1 MKRDGPGNQRIST
14 WLSAGMALLLLSLS
28 SCIVG
33 AVLFGAAGA
42 LVIKEGFIT
51 EDTYSGRIRTTPG
64 KAFDG
69 ATDVMDELCHK
80 IEMERAF
87 RKISGSW
94 DGTNLEV
101 TVKDMGG
108 GEVTVLVQARKYMLA
123 DRDKAVD
130 VFQKIMRRIKG

>member
-1 MKRDGPGNQRIST
+1 MNQRIST
-14 WLSAGMALLLLSLS
+14 WLGGIMVLLLLCLN

-42 LVIKEGFIT
+42 LGIKEGFVT

-64 KAFDG
+64 KAFDA

-101 TVKDMGG
+101 MVKDMGG
-108 GEVTVLVQARKYMLA
+108 GEVTISVKARKYMLA

-130 VFQKIMRRIKG
+130 VFHKILRRIQG